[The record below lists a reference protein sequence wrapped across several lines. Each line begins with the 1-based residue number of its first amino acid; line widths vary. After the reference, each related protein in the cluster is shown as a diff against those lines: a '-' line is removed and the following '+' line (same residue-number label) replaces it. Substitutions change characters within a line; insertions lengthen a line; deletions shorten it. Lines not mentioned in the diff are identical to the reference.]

1 VPRPIHRFR
10 PAVLAALALVVALA
24 LPAAGWAQPTAGRT
38 PTPGVGTSATLD
50 AQVLARIVGMS
61 LEEKVGQLFVTYA
74 YGQSADEIDPRNR
87 STYGVDTPAQVV
99 QKYRLGGVIYFA
111 WSNNV
116 NNPPQIAGLS
126 TGLQRAALS
135 HHGIPLLITTD
146 QEGGIVAR
154 VGPPATQFPGNM
166 ALGAARQAEH
176 ALRAALITAEELRT
190 LGINQ
195 DYAPVAD
202 VNVNPQNPV
211 IGVRSFGEEPDLV
224 SGLVRAQVA
233 GYQQDDRLAATAK
246 HFPGHGDTSV
256 DSHTGLPVIHHSLAE
271 LDKIDL
277 PPFQKAIERGI
288 ASIMTAHIVVP
299 ALDPS
304 GRPATLSRPIL
315 TGLLRERLGFDGVI
329 VTDALDMAGVRQMVG
344 DERVP
349 IEALK
354 AGTDMLL
361 MPPVPDLQ
369 YHAVLNAVRSGEIS
383 EARLNRSLYRIL
395 RLKFRLGLFTDP
407 FAHPERIV
415 QVVGTPQ
422 HLATADRISDRSVTL
437 LKNDA
442 GLLPLAPDSAKPT
455 LVTGFGVTTTATIG
469 QELTARGLVTEVL
482 STGSNPSD
490 TTIAQAVAAANRSE
504 LVVVTTSQA
513 WNQVLN
519 PKQKDLVNALFQTG
533 RPLIAV
539 AVREPYDIAY
549 FTAAPTYLTTYG
561 FNPVSLRALVRVLF
575 GEVNPSGKLPVTIPA
590 ADDPGRI
597 LFPYGFGLS
606 YDR

>member
-1 VPRPIHRFR
+1 
-10 PAVLAALALVVALA
+10 VLAAFALLVALA
-24 LPAAGWAQPTAGRT
+24 LPADGWAQPSAGQT
-38 PTPGVGTSATLD
+38 PTSGAGDSTAVD
-50 AQVLARIVGMS
+50 AQVLARIVGMN

-74 YGQSADEIDPRNR
+74 YGRSADEVDPNNR

-99 QKYRLGGVIYFA
+99 QKYHLGGVIYFA

-116 NNPPQIAGLS
+116 NTPPQIAGLS
-126 TGLQRAALS
+126 TGLQRAALGDS
-135 HHGIPLLITTD
+135 GVPLLVSTD

-176 ALRAALITAEELRT
+176 ALRAASITAGELRT

-195 DYAPVAD
+195 NYAPVAD

-211 IGVRSFGEEPDLV
+211 IGVRSFGEEPELV
-224 SGLVRAQVA
+224 SGLLGAQVA
-233 GYQQDDRLAATAK
+233 GYQQGRRLAATAK

-256 DSHTGLPVIHHSLAE
+256 DSHTGLPVIHHSLVE

-277 PPFQKAIERGI
+277 PPFQAAIERGI

-299 ALDPS
+299 SLDPS

-315 TGLLRERLGFDGVI
+315 TGVLRERLGFDGVV
-329 VTDALDMAGVRQMVG
+329 VTDALDMAGVRQMFG

-354 AGTDMLL
+354 AGADMLL
-361 MPPVPDLQ
+361 MPPAPDLQ
-369 YHAVLNAVRSGEIS
+369 YNAVLNAVRSGEIS
-383 EARLNRSLYRIL
+383 EARIDQSLSRIL
-395 RLKFRLGLFTDP
+395 RLKLTLGLFTDP
-407 FAHPERIV
+407 FAHPEHIA

-422 HLATADRISDRSVTL
+422 HLATADRISDRAVTL

-442 GLLPLAPDSAKPT
+442 GLLPLAPGSGKPT
-455 LVTGFGVTTTATIG
+455 LVTGFGVATTATVG
-469 QELTARGLVTEVL
+469 RELAARGLVTEVL
-482 STGSNPSD
+482 PTGSNPSD
-490 TTIAQAVAAANRSE
+490 TTITQAVAAANRNE

-513 WNQVLN
+513 WNQTLN
-519 PKQKDLVNALFQTG
+519 PRQKDLVNALLQTG
-533 RPLIAV
+533 RPLIVV

-549 FTAAPTYLTTYG
+549 FTAAPTYLATYG
-561 FNPVSLRALVRVLF
+561 FNPVSLQALVRVLF
-575 GEVNPSGKLPVTIPA
+575 GEVDPSGKLPVTIPA
-590 ADDPGRI
+590 ADDPGRV